1 MLEVFSVFLYVES
14 VFSVL
19 GCFKGVFPTSPRF
32 FPVICPSKNLSIAKF
47 GSCPRQGNRPNYQ
60 R

>member
-14 VFSVL
+14 VFSVF

-32 FPVICPSKNLSIAKF
+32 FLVICPSDLLADDIL
-47 GSCPRQGNRPNYQ
+47 CIWELI
-60 R
+60 

>member
-14 VFSVL
+14 VFSVF

-32 FPVICPSKNLSIAKF
+32 FPVICPSISIYSGFSTFDSKI
-47 GSCPRQGNRPNYQ
+47 
-60 R
+60 